1 MLNRVNDFLCK
12 LIVIIFILISY
23 WLYIYIIF
31 KWYGENFVF
40 ILNLSEINWLLVFVN
55 NEFSVIIRRI
65 SL

>member
-1 MLNRVNDFLCK
+1 MFNRVNDFLCK

-31 KWYGENFVF
+31 KWYGKNYGF